1 MRRTVRC
8 WLGTVGA
15 AAAAAWV
22 LGQGGVA
29 SAAPAA
35 GAVRSGAGPRIR
47 PGVRSAPWLPLSRPA
62 QHRGQGSPAAAGPA
76 ALLPGPRNGTFDADT
91 LEAVWAFKE
100 VQGIP
105 AVVAPDDVGIVA
117 ARALVKPRLPL
128 VMVRGGGSERVE
140 VNLTSE
146 VLVLYRGGRVELIS
160 HISAGGGYYYPCPGG
175 GTCGP
180 AITPDGNYRARW
192 FAGGWVQ
199 VPLGY
204 MYDPVFFIGGAYAI
218 HGDIPVPLQP
228 VSHGCV
234 RIPMD
239 VAAFFHTLVH
249 ASESDG
255 TPVYVRG
262 RAPGT

>member
-8 WLGTVGA
+8 WLGTAGA

-35 GAVRSGAGPRIR
+35 GAARSGPARVSAQVYVPPHGYLY
-47 PGVRSAPWLPLSRPA
+47 PGLHSTAVRDLQRRLD
-62 QHRGQGSPAAAGPA
+62 QLHYY
-76 ALLPGPRNGTFDADT
+76 PGPVNGTFDADT